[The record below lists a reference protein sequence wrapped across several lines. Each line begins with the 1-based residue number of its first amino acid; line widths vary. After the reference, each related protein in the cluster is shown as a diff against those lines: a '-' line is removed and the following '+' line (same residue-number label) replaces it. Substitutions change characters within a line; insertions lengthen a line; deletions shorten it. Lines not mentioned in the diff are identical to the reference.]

1 MRANVVTEK
10 LIAKCACTDFNI
22 GVVSVA
28 PMSGPPLHVN
38 TREDEWFHVLDGE
51 ITFQVGQERL
61 VAGPGASIFAWR
73 GVPHGFQNLTADT
86 ATVLQMVTPED
97 LENRLFITEKGK
109 ELHVSALRHGWFSLP
124 LFSSLYA
131 DWPGTVTSRKQVSA
145 FGQDRSSLRAEE
157 KRPKLF
163 RFLDLGG
170 RSDNRNRLLDRMVKM
185 RIDL

>member
-1 MRANVVTEK
+1 MQRGDHAPGLGEKIMRANVVTEK
-10 LIAKCACTDFNI
+10 LIAKCACTNFNI

-38 TREDEWFHVLDGE
+38 AREDEWFHVLDGE

-97 LENRLFITEKGK
+97 LENRLFIAENGK
-109 ELHVSALRHGWFSLP
+109 ELDVSALRQGWFGLHSNVGLSD
-124 LFSSLYA
+124 F
-131 DWPGTVTSRKQVSA
+131 DGCERITSPAR
-145 FGQDRSSLRAEE
+145 R
-157 KRPKLF
+157 
-163 RFLDLGG
+163 
-170 RSDNRNRLLDRMVKM
+170 
-185 RIDL
+185 